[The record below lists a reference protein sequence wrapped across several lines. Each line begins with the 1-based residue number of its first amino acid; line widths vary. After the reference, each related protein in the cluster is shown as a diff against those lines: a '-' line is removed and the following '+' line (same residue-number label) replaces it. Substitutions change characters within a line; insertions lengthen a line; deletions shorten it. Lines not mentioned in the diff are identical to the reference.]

1 MMPSLSIRG
10 VLVLLVLWLVVLL
23 LLLVLAVAAVCRR
36 RQIKVLVLGCV
47 HFDLGIV

>member
-10 VLVLLVLWLVVLL
+10 VLVLLVLWLVVL